1 MNYMKRGRP
10 NIRRIIQQE
19 IITVLTELKTPS
31 ATSVISKEIS
41 KILDRRISWNTIQKY
56 VQELV
61 ESGKVQAIQLPH
73 SKVENKSG
81 LVLYTLKK

>member
-1 MNYMKRGRP
+1 MKRGRP

-19 IITVLTELKTPS
+19 IIKILIELKTPV
-31 ATSVISKEIS
+31 ATSVISKEVS
-41 KILDRRISWNTIQKY
+41 KTLNHRISWNTVQKY

-61 ESGKVQAIQLPH
+61 ESGKIQAIQLPH
-73 SKVENKSG
+73 SKIENKSG